1 MKVKDRAS
9 WPFSIRVTCFIR
21 LPFFFLFICLSL
33 QCLNI
38 IRQTKEHIYV
48 KWLILIGEQWI
59 DLTTKY
65 CVHSQTL
72 IELITVSKNKIPT
85 MSHNVALNDTVL
97 HYDAHGHCSL
107 FYKPVPHIPVCC
119 KYLIESQIC
128 INTWLKIATNRCS
141 NVSFHWSAVLVNNLV
156 HFFNYSKRWD
166 HIYSCSSLNLGKKID
181 TTLSYVCL
189 LNMKLW
195 RQLVSLAMLTR
206 YKSGIIL
213 LTYLLARKQII
224 IFSCDLLN
232 IETLIKF
239 ILIFTTKS
247 KLPFLLSVK
256 CTQKYACQSWT
267 SSFFSSTFSFK
278 SNMHFLSCWENNPV
292 MLNTRL
298 GDEQLNPLVSAL
310 SG

>member
-1 MKVKDRAS
+1 MTALCESEGQSVMAVFHQGHLLH
-9 WPFSIRVTCFIR
+9 P
-21 LPFFFLFICLSL
+21 LAFFFLFICLSL

-141 NVSFHWSAVLVNNLV
+141 NVSFQWSAVLVNNLV
-156 HFFNYSKRWD
+156 HFLIIQNVETIFI
-166 HIYSCSSLNLGKKID
+166 H
-181 TTLSYVCL
+181 VL
-189 LNMKLW
+189 L
-195 RQLVSLAMLTR
+195 
-206 YKSGIIL
+206 
-213 LTYLLARKQII
+213 
-224 IFSCDLLN
+224 
-232 IETLIKF
+232 
-239 ILIFTTKS
+239 
-247 KLPFLLSVK
+247 
-256 CTQKYACQSWT
+256 
-267 SSFFSSTFSFK
+267 
-278 SNMHFLSCWENNPV
+278 
-292 MLNTRL
+292 
-298 GDEQLNPLVSAL
+298 
-310 SG
+310 